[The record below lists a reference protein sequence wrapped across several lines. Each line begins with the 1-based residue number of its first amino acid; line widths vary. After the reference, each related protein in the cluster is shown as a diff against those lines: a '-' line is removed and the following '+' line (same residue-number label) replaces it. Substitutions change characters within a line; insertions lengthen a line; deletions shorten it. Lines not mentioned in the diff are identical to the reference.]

1 MQEAIFYL
9 GKQQSKVR
17 LKPHLQ
23 LQVYLSKIPN
33 SSIFHQCLRSFN
45 KQMKHFCEKDYL
57 HSDEMSF
64 HTVTA

>member
-1 MQEAIFYL
+1 MQGAVFYL
-9 GKQQSKVR
+9 GKQQGKVR

-23 LQVYLSKIPN
+23 LQVYLAKIPN
-33 SSIFHQCLRSFN
+33 SSIFYQCLRSFN
-45 KQMKHFCEKDYL
+45 KQHFCERDYL